1 MYRRDKPIAFK
12 SSVSL
17 LVNNLTCYINLEKGS
32 LNYAAV
38 HRYLVNIVSS
48 TPDGSQVTHKQIM
61 CKEPSA
67 TQQGTSMIIQVKWV
81 TLPARVVLVIT
92 SIKGIQM
99 FEYDGSAML
108 YWHALKDHAEN
119 ADQCNFGR
127 GIAGVGEN
135 LICIGSETGEIM
147 VFSIPSKG
155 PNVALKETLK
165 GHKSAICDLTSDHNN
180 LYSSDDEGNIIMW
193 TLQGSQIQQTGK
205 IPGSGDP
212 VSSIEVWKS
221 IIVAS
226 YGNGQIKAYSAKTGK
241 VGAVV
246 NAHARWINAVSVAK
260 GTGLVLTASEDSFV
274 KVWQLNEGPTP
285 ELEFKFAECVTDL
298 QLVGAQFVDENGKA
312 FAVTGYDSPD
322 LIFFSH
328 S

>member
-17 LVNNLTCYINLEKGS
+17 LANNLTCYINIEKGS
-32 LNYAAV
+32 LNYASV
-38 HRYLVNIVSS
+38 HRYLVNMVSS
-48 TPDGSQVTHKQIM
+48 TPDGSQVTHKQVM

-67 TQQGTSMIIQVKWV
+67 AQQGTSMIIQAKWV

-92 SIKGIQM
+92 SIKGIQI
-99 FEYDGSAML
+99 FEYDGSAIM
-108 YWHALKDHAEN
+108 YWHAMRDHAEN

-127 GIAGVGEN
+127 GIAGFGEN
-135 LICIGSETGEIM
+135 LLCIGSQTGEIM
-147 VFSIPSKG
+147 VFSIPPKG
-155 PNVALKETLK
+155 NNVALKDTLK
-165 GHKSAICDLTSDHNN
+165 GHKSAICDLTSDKNN

-193 TLQGSQIQQTGK
+193 TLQGSQIQQTGN

-212 VSSIEVWKS
+212 VSSIGVWKS
-221 IIVAS
+221 VIVAS
-226 YGNGQIKAYSAKTGK
+226 YGNGQIKVYNAKTGK

-246 NAHARWINAVSVAK
+246 NAHARWINALSVAK

-274 KVWQLNEGPTP
+274 RVWQLIDGPTP
-285 ELEFKFAECVTDL
+285 ELEFKFADCVTDL
-298 QLVGAQFVDENGKA
+298 QLVGAQFVDDNGKA

-322 LIFFSH
+322 LIFFSQ